1 MKKEEEFVVEISSD
15 SKAVTRRIAIVP
27 KKTPAKYEQE
37 KPEENLVMTFP
48 NLIIRE
54 IICFQIVV
62 ILLSLISLFFNAP
75 LEELAN
81 PQNTPNPAKAPWY
94 FLGLQE
100 LLHIFPPV
108 VAGVLMP
115 LLVVIALIIIPYFDI
130 NIKRTGLWN
139 KDPKKTF
146 IVFSSVVFVFLII
159 MFLFD
164 AFSILIPTL
173 LIYILAVLPYLIKKK
188 NTFINSIASLSLAEW
203 IMTWFVFVTV
213 ILIIIGTYFRGPG
226 WSWVWPW

>member
-1 MKKEEEFVVEISSD
+1 MKLKEKFDVEISSE
-15 SKAVTRRIAIVP
+15 SGTVTRRLAIVP
-27 KKTPAKYEQE
+27 KITPVKYEQE
-37 KPEENLVMTFP
+37 KAEENLVMTFP

-54 IICFQIVV
+54 IICFQVV
-62 ILLSLISLFFNAP
+62 IIVLSIISLFFNAP

-100 LLHIFPPV
+100 LLHTFPPV
-108 VAGVLMP
+108 VAGVLIP

-130 NIKRTGLWN
+130 NITRAGLWN
-139 KDPKKTF
+139 KNPKKTL
-146 IVFSSVVFVFLII
+146 IVFSSVIFVFLIVL
-159 MFLFD
+159 FLFD
-164 AFSILIPTL
+164 AFSILIPTV
-173 LIYILAVLPYLIKKK
+173 LIYILAVLPYFIKKK
-188 NTFINSIASLSLAEW
+188 NVFINSIARLSLAAW
-203 IMTWFVFVTV
+203 IMTWFVSVTI